1 MKIIGIDFGTSCN
14 KVACFD
20 EYGLKVMH
28 NNHRNSNTPSVALL
42 IDENKWIFGEQAV
55 KESQKNQEQL
65 IYYTKNMLGRNFED
79 SIIQNLK
86 NSCNFGIEK
95 NDNNIKIIIKVDNK
109 QYHFTPLEITEK
121 ILTNLLKVT
130 KLYSYISDSMIVI
143 SIPTLYTKKQTN
155 ELTQVCKSAQFQN
168 FTFKKEPVLAAIAY
182 LSNIKLD
189 LSQQQNIA
197 VFNFGMQYI
206 EFSIIKIHDNAY
218 ELLTEQN
225 ENINSKQIDL
235 NIYKYILSKMKTKY
249 PEKNDFFD
257 RPNIQSKL
265 LQKCEEAKITLSE
278 LDNANIV
285 IDYDKQNKLYY
296 TLTIREFNDIN
307 SQIFND
313 INETLN
319 TAIIK
324 ADIQTKDINHL
335 FLVGGCT
342 LTREIQNILRE
353 KIGREPSPF
362 VDPREAVALGACI
375 AGIAISNKKNISEKS
390 VVDIL
395 IQPEENNF
403 KKPMKYGLE
412 NAKSPIKK
420 KNNLEIAFNS
430 YFYVDDQ
437 NPKSN
442 TSSDNQLKIIL
453 RKLVAMLTE
462 LYGNEKAKKFLKIS
476 KNELDQPV
484 SDILLCIGAIQQYY
498 KAEIKK
504 VSYDK
509 IDFCCFINDISEALF
524 DDFHKFDDIF
534 KYGFQKDFVEKCRKL
549 KESFIEIKDQKNNL
563 ERENNLYDS
572 DIKKYEGQIERLEK
586 HNYSLIQEIFAIKKK
601 CNQLETENHKIAS
614 LERKYNELEKEEK
627 GIIALVCNTFND
639 IINSNVYS
647 SNTVL
652 FKCYINEIKGKIK
665 RLSKS
670 DEEIRKLVDANQY
683 QPTLDAV
690 KSYIET
696 CKSYSYLNSYI

>member
-20 EYGLKVMH
+20 KYGLKIMH
-28 NNHRNSNTPSVALL
+28 NNYRNANTPSVALL

-55 KESQKNQEQL
+55 KESQKNQEKL
-65 IYYTKNMLGRNFED
+65 IYNTKNMLGRNFED

-95 NDNNIKIIIKVDNK
+95 DDNNIKIIIKVDNK

-121 ILTNLLKVT
+121 ILTNLLRVT

-143 SIPTLYTKKQTN
+143 SIPTFYTKKQAN
-155 ELTQVCKSAQFQN
+155 ELTQVCKSAKFQN

-197 VFNFGMQYI
+197 VFNFGMQYL
-206 EFSIIKIHDNAY
+206 EVSIIKIHDNAY

-225 ENINSKQIDL
+225 EKINSKQIDL
-235 NIYKYILSKMKTKY
+235 NIYKYILSKMKIKY
-249 PEKNDFFD
+249 QEKNDFFD

-285 IDYDKQNKLYY
+285 IDYDKQNKLNY

-307 SQIFND
+307 SQLFND

-319 TAIIK
+319 NAIIK

-342 LTREIQNILRE
+342 LIREIQNILRE

-375 AGIAISNKKNISEKS
+375 AGIAISNKKNVSEKS

-403 KKPMKYGLE
+403 KKQMKYGLE
-412 NAKSPIKK
+412 NAKSPNKK
-420 KNNLEIAFNS
+420 KNNLEIAFNN
-430 YFYVDDQ
+430 YFYVDDKKP
-437 NPKSN
+437 NSN

-453 RKLVAMLTE
+453 HNLVAILTE
-462 LYGNEKAKKFLKIS
+462 FYGNKKVKKILKIS

-498 KAEIKK
+498 EAKIKK
-504 VSYDK
+504 ISYNK
-509 IDFCCFINDISEALF
+509 IDFCCFINDISKALF
-524 DDFHKFDDIF
+524 DDFHKIDDIVNN
-534 KYGFQKDFVEKCRKL
+534 GFQKDFVEKCRKL
-549 KESFIEIKDQKNNL
+549 KESFIEIKVQKNNL
-563 ERENNLYDS
+563 ERKNNFYDS
-572 DIKKYEGQIERLEK
+572 DIKKYEGQIDRLEK
-586 HNYSLIQEIFAIKKK
+586 QNYSLIQDIISIKQK
-601 CNQLETENHKIAS
+601 CNQLETENHKITS
-614 LERKYNELEKEEK
+614 LEHKYIELEKEEK
-627 GIIALVCNTFND
+627 GIISLVCNTFND
-639 IINSNVYS
+639 IINSNIYS
-647 SNTVL
+647 SNTL
-652 FKCYINEIKGKIK
+652 FFKCYINEIKGKLMY
-665 RLSKS
+665 LSKS
-670 DEEIRKLVDANQY
+670 DEEIRKLVDAKIY
-683 QPTLDAV
+683 QTTIEAV
-690 KSYIET
+690 KNYIKI
-696 CKSYSYLNSYI
+696 CKTYSYSNSYI